1 MTTEEKARKYDEALE
16 IARKCLDE
24 KRDTCFVRPDVIFPE
39 LAESEDVKIRK
50 DLIKWFKEFPDKI
63 WGGHY
68 KNDILN
74 WLEKQG
80 DQKLNPYTGTSF
92 EYNGHIWGMCAR
104 DNGVDILCDR
114 DIIGHLEKQGEQKPI
129 DEAKSKFKIG
139 DWITFYGSKPF
150 KILKVEPEQ
159 NGILDYLLLE
169 PIGHVTYYNKKYVDE
184 NARLWTIQD
193 AKLGDV
199 IYLPNGNNEYYLF
212 IFKGIENAAI
222 MSFAHFYHQ
231 YNDGTSEVEGTIDN
245 LFSVNDVFQPS
256 TKEQCDLLFSK
267 MKEAGYEWNAENKKL
282 IQLEKQDEQ
291 KSIDKVEP
299 KFKVGDWIIN
309 RTDATIMQIV
319 NNKDF
324 YESVEISGQRRTD
337 TYNYVEWHFKLWTI
351 QDAKTG
357 DVLVER
363 KKDVILMFRG
373 IGNSEWDDVI
383 DYHCYYDCYHKDFI
397 VQEDVEYWG
406 NTENNQLVPAI
417 EEQRDILFQ
426 KIREAGYEWDTENK
440 ELIQLK
446 KQGEQKSI
454 DNVELKFKVGDWIVY
469 KNDICQ
475 IVKREDGC
483 NKLVTT
489 FGIEKELINERNLS
503 TARLWTIEDAKDGDV
518 LLSKHNQPFIYNGI
532 FDEDSVGA
540 YCGIDCLGDEFLK
553 DIFSCNWSYKEGVK
567 PATKEQRDL
576 LFQKMKEAG
585 YEWDANKKELKKFH
599 VIDEGKAEMDYCFT
613 KMMNGEK
620 VSSAWSEEDEKIIRR
635 IDSLLYAIHE
645 SEFEDIH
652 AWIKSLKDRV
662 QPQNRWKPSKEQ
674 IIALRWILNN
684 IPYNKHKEEISGLL
698 DQIKVL

>member
-1 MTTEEKARKYDEALE
+1 
-16 IARKCLDE
+16 
-24 KRDTCFVRPDVIFPE
+24 
-39 LAESEDVKIRK
+39 
-50 DLIKWFKEFPDKI
+50 
-63 WGGHY
+63 
-68 KNDILN
+68 
-74 WLEKQG
+74 
-80 DQKLNPYTGTSF
+80 
-92 EYNGHIWGMCAR
+92 
-104 DNGVDILCDR
+104 
-114 DIIGHLEKQGEQKPI
+114 
-129 DEAKSKFKIG
+129 
-139 DWITFYGSKPF
+139 
-150 KILKVEPEQ
+150 
-159 NGILDYLLLE
+159 
-169 PIGHVTYYNKKYVDE
+169 
-184 NARLWTIQD
+184 
-193 AKLGDV
+193 
-199 IYLPNGNNEYYLF
+199 
-212 IFKGIENAAI
+212 
-222 MSFAHFYHQ
+222 MSFAHFYQ

-282 IQLEKQDEQ
+282 IQLEKQGEQ

-357 DVLVER
+357 DVLAGS

-406 NTENNQLVPAI
+406 NTENNQLVPATK
-417 EEQRDILFQ
+417 EQRDLLFQ

-454 DNVELKFKVGDWIVY
+454 DNVEPKFKVGDWIVY
-469 KNDICQ
+469 KNEVCQ
-475 IVKREDGC
+475 IVKREEGC

-489 FGIEKELINERNLS
+489 FGIEKELVNERNLS
-503 TARLWTIEDAKDGDV
+503 TARLWTIQDAKKGDV
-518 LLSKHNQPFIYNGI
+518 LVSSSRKPFIFKGF
-532 FDEDSVGA
+532 FDNDPIAYGGLVADDSFWPASNSNWTTV
-540 YCGIDCLGDEFLK
+540 YC
-553 DIFSCNWSYKEGVK
+553 K
-567 PATKEQRDL
+567 PATKEQRDI

-620 VSSAWSEEDEKIIRR
+620 VSSAWSEEDEKNIRR

-652 AWIKSLKDRV
+652 AWLKSIKQRIE
-662 QPQNRWKPSKEQ
+662 EQ
-674 IIALRWILNN
+674 
-684 IPYNKHKEEISGLL
+684 
-698 DQIKVL
+698 Q